1 MAKIFYN
8 EDENKLYYRGSS
20 MAIMGKMMSAPS
32 GQEKKGKEVK
42 FETKQ
47 LITKEQVMQN
57 QKLMKLLKIIDMV
70 GEISE
75 KGLNHLMYKLNEK
88 GISFGYKFFVVGN
101 AVVSK
106 SLKDDVLSLL
116 YVEFLETVGRSK
128 KLRPTSMG
136 REALSLVQLPETE
149 IEEIKKAIEEIK
161 GELAMIE
168 AESEL
173 GSMQRRK

>member
-1 MAKIFYN
+1 
-8 EDENKLYYRGSS
+8 
-20 MAIMGKMMSAPS
+20 MSASS

-47 LITKEQVMQN
+47 LITREQVMQN
-57 QKLMKLLKIIDMV
+57 QRLMKLLKIIDLV
-70 GEISE
+70 GEITE
-75 KGLNHLMYKLNEK
+75 KGLNFLMYKLNER
-88 GISFGYKFFVVGN
+88 GISWGYKFFAVGN

-106 SLKDDVLSLL
+106 SLKDDVISLL

-136 REALSLVQLPETE
+136 KEALSMVQFQETE
-149 IEEIKKAIEEIK
+149 IEEIKKAIEELK
-161 GELAMIE
+161 GELIMIE

-173 GSMQRRK
+173 GGMQRKKR

>member
-1 MAKIFYN
+1 
-8 EDENKLYYRGSS
+8 
-20 MAIMGKMMSAPS
+20 
-32 GQEKKGKEVK
+32 
-42 FETKQ
+42 
-47 LITKEQVMQN
+47 
-57 QKLMKLLKIIDMV
+57 
-70 GEISE
+70 
-75 KGLNHLMYKLNEK
+75 
-88 GISFGYKFFVVGN
+88 
-101 AVVSK
+101 
-106 SLKDDVLSLL
+106 LKDDVLSLL